1 MRFLHLSDLHL
12 GKRVC
17 EQVALGGELMI
28 HEIGGEWHKL
38 SWQNL
43 MSGVEQY
50 LNESCHIRIEDER
63 LALDDLTTNEADV
76 IVQFALFGETKF

>member
-1 MRFLHLSDLHL
+1 MKTVGDKL

-43 MSGVEQY
+43 MSGVELY
-50 LNESCHIRIEDER
+50 LNVCWHIRIEDER
-63 LALDDLTTNEADV
+63 MGLDDLTTKVADL